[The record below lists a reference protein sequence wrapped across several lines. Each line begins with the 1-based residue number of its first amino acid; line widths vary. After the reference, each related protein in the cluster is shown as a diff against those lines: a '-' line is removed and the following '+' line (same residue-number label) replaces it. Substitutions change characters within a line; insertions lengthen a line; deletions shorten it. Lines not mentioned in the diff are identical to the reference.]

1 MTRPLS
7 ILDLTRLRAGETSSQ
22 ALATTVEMA
31 RLADALGYE
40 RYWFAEHHSAHGL
53 ASGAPEVMIAH
64 VAAQTERIRVGSGGV
79 MLPNHA
85 PLKIAEVFHLLE
97 ALHPGRI
104 DLGLGR
110 APGTDQR
117 TAFALRRSAEAMSA
131 DDYPERLAELLAYE
145 DHTFPTGHLFETIS
159 ITPDD
164 VPLPPIWLLGS
175 SAFSAQLSAQMG
187 LGFSF
192 ASHINRPAAVAAMNA
207 YREQFA
213 PSSRFAAPHAILAAS
228 VVVGETIEAAQDLA
242 TIVRVGIYRLLTGN
256 MGPSPSLED
265 ARKVEIPAAAAMQ
278 VQSMLGNQIIGTPES
293 VARELKAFADETRA
307 DEVMLTS
314 WIPDRDN
321 REFVLREVMGA
332 WQAIDVEAPTPI
344 VTP

>member
-1 MTRPLS
+1 MPRPLS
-7 ILDLTRLRAGETSSQ
+7 VLDLTRIQSGQSS
-22 ALATTVEMA
+22 ADAIAISVEMA
-31 RLADALGYE
+31 QLAEELGYA
-40 RYWFAEHHSAHGL
+40 RYWFAEHHSASGL

-64 VAAQTERIRVGSGGV
+64 VAAQTSRIRVGSGGI

-104 DLGLGR
+104 DLGIGR
-110 APGTDQR
+110 APGTDQK

-175 SAFSAQLSAQMG
+175 SAFSSQLAAQMG

-192 ASHINRPAAVAAMNA
+192 ASHINRPAAVPALRA
-207 YREQFA
+207 YREKFV
-213 PSSRFAAPHAILAAS
+213 PSPRFAEPHAILAAS
-228 VVVGETIEAAQDLA
+228 MVVGNTMEEAQDLA
-242 TIVRVGIYRLLTGN
+242 TIVKVGIYRLLMGGL
-256 MGPSPSLED
+256 GPSPSLEE
-265 ARKVEIPAAAAMQ
+265 ARQVEIPTAASLQ
-278 VQSMLGNQIIGTPES
+278 VESMLGNQFIGTPES
-293 VARELKAFADETRA
+293 IAQELKAFADEAGA

-314 WIPDRDN
+314 WIPEREN
-321 REFVLREVMGA
+321 RRMVLRELMDS
-332 WQAIDVEAPTPI
+332 WSAIDVEDTATI
-344 VTP
+344 AL